1 VRRRPCWHTFG
12 GTGESFRRRRLL
24 FPRNR
29 DRRSRPAPQA
39 RAPSY
44 RLLGLAL
51 VRGISTT
58 TYDHTSSQDPCP
70 AVSPNDALLPRSLH
84 NGPSLLPQ
92 LSLLQSALR
101 VGIAPHPH
109 STLPRPNVH
118 RPRCLW
124 PRRAQLADCKQPFL
138 AVVAFRSSAARRGR
152 SPSARS
158 NAETLLQM
166 RPHLCAGPARGA

>member
-1 VRRRPCWHTFG
+1 MFDEESVNYGAIHTNYSSRPGAGSQW
-12 GTGESFRRRRLL
+12 
-24 FPRNR
+24 FPRSQALIALISNTSSVEARGATLCVVWGGKFSAPAVTFSPKPRR
-29 DRRSRPAPQA
+29 DRQA

-124 PRRAQLADCKQPFL
+124 PR
-138 AVVAFRSSAARRGR
+138 
-152 SPSARS
+152 
-158 NAETLLQM
+158 
-166 RPHLCAGPARGA
+166 